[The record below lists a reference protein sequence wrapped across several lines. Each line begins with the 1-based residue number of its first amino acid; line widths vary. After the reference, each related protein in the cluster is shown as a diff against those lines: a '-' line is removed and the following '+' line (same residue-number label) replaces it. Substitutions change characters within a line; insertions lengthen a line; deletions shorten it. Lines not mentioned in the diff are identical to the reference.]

1 MYLEITKKLCH
12 YSNKHDK
19 NLFADVLSRK
29 IMFMYLYSMFMYM
42 YIYIVFYIYSF
53 IIYCTL
59 KPVKNGSWSSFE
71 QLDSWRWA
79 SALSKWFSLQLN
91 VKFQYSYKRYNY
103 FNSPRIHYYNCVIAV
118 PSSCVSITT
127 YLLKVTGKLLLDHLG
142 SVAVAGDLKQ

>member
-59 KPVKNGSWSSFE
+59 KPVKNGS
-71 QLDSWRWA
+71 
-79 SALSKWFSLQLN
+79 
-91 VKFQYSYKRYNY
+91 
-103 FNSPRIHYYNCVIAV
+103 
-118 PSSCVSITT
+118 
-127 YLLKVTGKLLLDHLG
+127 
-142 SVAVAGDLKQ
+142 